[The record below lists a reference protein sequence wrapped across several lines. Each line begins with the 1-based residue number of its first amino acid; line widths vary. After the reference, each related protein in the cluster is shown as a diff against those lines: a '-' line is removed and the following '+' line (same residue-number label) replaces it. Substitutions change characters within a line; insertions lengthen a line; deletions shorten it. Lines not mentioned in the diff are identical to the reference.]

1 MKSKRTKAN
10 LICSETRI
18 VGNLDADKQ
27 ERLKEVLKEERRA
40 KEEEA
45 KKKNEEFAAM
55 KRASTFQ
62 YGQPRV
68 KLSRTNAPC
77 RVCHQLGHWASDP
90 GNYKFF
96 FPLFSLLF
104 LFLKLRSEFLLECPM
119 RGQNMVT
126 KPAPIAS
133 QTTAG
138 APEASQDQK

>member
-10 LICSETRI
+10 LICSKTRI

-27 ERLKEVLKEERRA
+27 ERLKEALKEERRA

-45 KKKNEEFAAM
+45 KKKEEFAAM

-77 RVCHQLGHWASDP
+77 RVCHQLGHWANDP
-90 GNYKFF
+90 GNYNFF
-96 FPLFSLLF
+96 SLFSLLF

-126 KPAPIAS
+126 KPAPSAS

-138 APEASQDQK
+138 APEANQDHK